1 MIQTLKKIFDFSG
14 SMRDTLK
21 RCVLFSVV
29 HSIFDMFQMGALALV
44 FAGIINGLSQTT
56 VWAALGMM
64 IFSIIGR
71 ILCSYAS
78 DFGQVKTGYFMCA
91 EKRIHV
97 GDRIKYMPMGYFN
110 DHSLGALTSTVT
122 TTMGE
127 IENNASSVLSELLNG
142 FFYTL
147 ILSIVLLFVDWR
159 IGLLVL
165 LGAVL
170 FLWCNAQMQK
180 KSKEISPLRQQA
192 QENLVGAVLE
202 YIQGLL
208 VVKAYHLDRQS
219 NQKIKNTIR
228 DSKEK
233 NLKLEHVFLP
243 YGILQSVILQM
254 MSTVV
259 ILSSIYFYLSGTMTL
274 VVCLLMI
281 VASFLIYNQ
290 LEKAGEKSFAL
301 QILDSSMDNVNKI
314 DKVPV
319 MDGQGK
325 ELRPEHF
332 DIEFNHVDFSF
343 AQRKILS
350 DINLLIPE
358 KSTTAIVGPS
368 GSGKSTLCSL
378 IARFWDVDTGSIR
391 IGGHDVR
398 EYKLD
403 SLLANISIVFQNV
416 YLFADTIENNI
427 KFGNPDATREE
438 VIAAAKKACC
448 HDFISALPNGYHTV
462 IGENGAT
469 LSGGEKQRI
478 SIARAILKDAPII
491 ILDEATSSVDPENES
506 QLQKAIEEL
515 TKDKTILMIAHRLKT
530 VRHADQIIVVADG
543 GIAQRGTHEELIQQP
558 GIYSDFVGVRKK
570 AIGWKLH
577 E

>member
-21 RCVLFSVV
+21 RCVLFSVL

-44 FAGIINGLSQTT
+44 FTGIINGLSQTT

-78 DFGQVKTGYFMCA
+78 DFGQVKTGYYMCA

-110 DHSLGALTSTVT
+110 DHSLGSLTSTVT

-142 FFYTL
+142 FLYTL

-170 FLWCNAQMQK
+170 FLWCNTQMQK

-208 VVKAYHLDRQS
+208 VVKAYHLDSQS

-233 NLKLEHVFLP
+233 NLNLEHVFLP
-243 YGILQSVILQM
+243 YGILQSVILRM
-254 MSTVV
+254 MSIVV
-259 ILSSIYFYLSGTMTL
+259 ILSSICFYLSGTMTL

-301 QILDSSMDNVNKI
+301 QILDSSMDNVNEI

-319 MDGQGK
+319 MDGEGK
-325 ELRPEHF
+325 ELHPEHF
-332 DIEFNHVDFSF
+332 DIEFHHVDFSF

-350 DINLLIPE
+350 DINLFIPE

-427 KFGNPDATREE
+427 KFGTPDATREE